1 LFSPASQTEEKRK
14 KNKLRKNIFGDS
26 FVSSSVNDGSSD
38 GSDLSDSFLQDY
50 EDIKIQM
57 GETDAGEPTA
67 K

>member
-1 LFSPASQTEEKRK
+1 M
-14 KNKLRKNIFGDS
+14 
-26 FVSSSVNDGSSD
+26 SSSVNDGSSD